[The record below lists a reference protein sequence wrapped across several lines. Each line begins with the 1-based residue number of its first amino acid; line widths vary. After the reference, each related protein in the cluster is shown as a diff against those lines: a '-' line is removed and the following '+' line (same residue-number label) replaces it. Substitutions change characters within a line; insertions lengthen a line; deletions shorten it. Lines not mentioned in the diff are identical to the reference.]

1 MGREPMGTSAAQ
13 IESASFRDLRRDELD
28 VLGDSIRESSDSATK
43 PAPRW
48 MGGSARLSAAGA
60 GLVLLA
66 VVMPQ
71 WLVDAINVRQMRAL
85 DLPASMDM
93 SLYEN
98 VGTWAFGL
106 RAAMGWLGVVLA
118 ALGWRASV
126 RQGTTDF
133 IAPPTIAVGF
143 VVAALSS
150 WLSTPS

>member
-1 MGREPMGTSAAQ
+1 
-13 IESASFRDLRRDELD
+13 
-28 VLGDSIRESSDSATK
+28 
-43 PAPRW
+43 
-48 MGGSARLSAAGA
+48 
-60 GLVLLA
+60 
-66 VVMPQ
+66 MPQ